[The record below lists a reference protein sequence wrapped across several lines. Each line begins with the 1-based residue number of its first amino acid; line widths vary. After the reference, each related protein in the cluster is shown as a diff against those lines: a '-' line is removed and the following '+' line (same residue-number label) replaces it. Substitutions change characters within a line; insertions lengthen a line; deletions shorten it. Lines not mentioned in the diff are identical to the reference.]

1 MRRLF
6 ASRIGINEDLPED
19 SGLASVAGSTT
30 AEQICEQIIEFIGSS
45 PTDIDELVREC
56 HCSGPAM
63 MAALL
68 ELELAGRVLRLTGN
82 RGCRLFNELG

>member
-1 MRRLF
+1 MRRFF
-6 ASRIGINEDLPED
+6 ARRIGINEDLPED
-19 SGLASVAGSTT
+19 LGLASVASGAA

-68 ELELAGRVLRLTGN
+68 ELELAGRVLRLPGN
-82 RGCRLFNELG
+82 RVCRLFNELG

>member
-1 MRRLF
+1 MRRFL
-6 ASRIGINEDLPED
+6 ASGISIHEDLPGD
-19 SGLASVAGSTT
+19 SGLASVAGSAT
-30 AEQICEQIIEFIGSS
+30 AEHICEQIIEFIGSS

-68 ELELAGRVLRLTGN
+68 ELELAGRVLRLPGN
-82 RGCRLFNELG
+82 RVCRLFNELG